1 MKVHTQFQ
9 VLKPDTINGNR
20 VQVVTT
26 YSSFDETEINII
38 ADKFRN
44 EIGAGIIGTI
54 ELAKEQGNE

>member
-9 VLKPDTINGNR
+9 VLEPDTINGNR
-20 VQVVTT
+20 VQVITT

-38 ADKFRN
+38 AYKFRN

-54 ELAKEQGNE
+54 ELAKEEQ

>member
-9 VLKPDTINGNR
+9 VLEPDTINGNR

-54 ELAKEQGNE
+54 ELKKEEQ

>member
-9 VLKPDTINGNR
+9 VLEPDTISGNS

-44 EIGAGIIGTI
+44 EIGDGIIGTI
-54 ELAKEQGNE
+54 ELKKEEQ

>member
-9 VLKPDTINGNR
+9 ILEPDTISGNR

-26 YSSFDETEINII
+26 YSSFDEEEINII
-38 ADKFRN
+38 ADKFRD

-54 ELAKEQGNE
+54 ELEKEEQ

>member
-9 VLKPDTINGNR
+9 VLEPDTLNGNR

-26 YSSFDETEINII
+26 YSSFDEREIKVIT
-38 ADKFRN
+38 DRLVS

-54 ELAKEQGNE
+54 ELEKEEQ